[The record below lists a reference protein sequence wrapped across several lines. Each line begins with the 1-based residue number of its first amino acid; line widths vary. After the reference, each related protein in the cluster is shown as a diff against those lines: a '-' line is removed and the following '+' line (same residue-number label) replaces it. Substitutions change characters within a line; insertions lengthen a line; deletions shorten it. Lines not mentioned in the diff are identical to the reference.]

1 MMKPLRLALL
11 LGTFGASAVAGL
23 VACSAET
30 ATSDSNLEEGLE
42 ILFPEM
48 HSAFDGEHSFKIPA
62 KVDGVKKVT
71 WSAEDPDMVDLDKQS
86 DGSVIITVRKAGKTK
101 IIAKAGGLK
110 GEAPLEVTEASPE
123 DWKNGNERYNNGVTW
138 KRGEGG
144 SRGDGGA
151 GGGRRGPPDPTLAC
165 TNCHAAGKQDPVQHT
180 PMQTAGFTDDEIIE
194 IFTKGKK
201 PDGVEQRIMKAD
213 RWAKIHQWKMEP
225 EEQKGLVV
233 YLRSLEPKKQ
243 GTTDFGGGRGGGR
256 RPGGEGSSSSSSS
269 SGGSTTN

>member
-1 MMKPLRLALL
+1 MMKHLRLALV
-11 LGTFGASAVAGL
+11 LGTFGTSAIAGL

-30 ATSDSNLEEGLE
+30 ATADSNLEEGLE

-86 DGSVIITVRKAGKTK
+86 DGSVIITVRKAGKTN

-110 GEAPLEVTEASPE
+110 GVAPLEVTEASAE

-138 KRGEGG
+138 KRGEG

-180 PMQTAGFTDDEIIE
+180 PMQTAGFTDDELKE

-201 PDGVEQRIMKAD
+201 PDGVEQRIMKAE

-225 EEQKGLVV
+225 EEEKGIIV
-233 YLRSLEPKKQ
+233 YLRSLEPAKQ
-243 GTTDFGGGRGGGR
+243 GPTDFGGGRRGGGKR
-256 RPGGEGSSSSSSS
+256 GGESTSSS
-269 SGGSTTN
+269 SGGSTNN